1 MTTKRQIPR
10 LPARRTLTLLA
21 ILLVVAVLSFATGWR
36 LSPSETTRG
45 YSPGN
50 QDGYSTGYN
59 DGQKGVEP
67 APHRFMAPEDYA
79 LRTQIGGREIGE

>member
-21 ILLVVAVLSFATGWR
+21 ILLVVAVLNFATGWR

-45 YSPGN
+45 YSLGN

-59 DGQKGVEP
+59 DGQKGADP
-67 APHRFMAPEDYA
+67 NPHRIMAPEDYA
-79 LRTQIGGREIGE
+79 LRTQIGGREIGG

>member
-10 LPARRTLTLLA
+10 LSAKGAIILLA
-21 ILLVVAVLSFATGWR
+21 VLLVAVLSFTAGWR
-36 LSPSETTRG
+36 LSPSEITRG
-45 YSPGN
+45 YSLGN

-59 DGQKGVEP
+59 DGQKGVQP
-67 APHRFMAPEDYA
+67 TPHRFMAPEDYA